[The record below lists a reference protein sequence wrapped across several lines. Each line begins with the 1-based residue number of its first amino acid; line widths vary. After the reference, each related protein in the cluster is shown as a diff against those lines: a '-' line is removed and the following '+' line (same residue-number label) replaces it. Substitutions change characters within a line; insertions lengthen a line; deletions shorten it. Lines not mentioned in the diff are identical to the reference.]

1 MVKCVPDPASNWQ
14 ACATVDFE
22 RVGFWVAFIIVQKK
36 AHAPS
41 PALSTID
48 AIRIT
53 QLLGGGEKSHNQ
65 SVDSA
70 PDGEL
75 IHTGWQADVDWPVC
89 RKRIYACEK
98 GCRCRRQAGYGM

>member
-1 MVKCVPDPASNWQ
+1 MVKCVRDPASNWQ
-14 ACATVDFE
+14 ACAAVDFE

-53 QLLGGGEKSHNQ
+53 QSLGAGEKVPQ
-65 SVDSA
+65 
-70 PDGEL
+70 P
-75 IHTGWQADVDWPVC
+75 I
-89 RKRIYACEK
+89 R
-98 GCRCRRQAGYGM
+98 